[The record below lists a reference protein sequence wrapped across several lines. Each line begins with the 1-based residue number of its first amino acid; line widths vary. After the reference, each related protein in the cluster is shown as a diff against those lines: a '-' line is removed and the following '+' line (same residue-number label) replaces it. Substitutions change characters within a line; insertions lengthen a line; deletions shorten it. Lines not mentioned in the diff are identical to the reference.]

1 MLALLCALFTIGL
14 LGASAHAL
22 VRRMMH
28 GDREAAELLLR
39 RVAPVIRARCRR
51 VVARAGGAVD
61 ADDLVQEVWLVLLDE
76 DARALLDYAPER
88 GVTFEGYVGMVSERA
103 AWKVLRKGQ
112 ARKRGGHLRL
122 VALDEVNGGSGVSG
136 GFAES
141 ADPAALT
148 EARDMADRLGSYLG
162 THLPPRG
169 QLVFRYLFTD
179 GCTVQQTATA
189 LGVSSQVVYNWS
201 HRIRAVARE
210 FMTRAA
216 AA

>member
-1 MLALLCALFTIGL
+1 MLALVFALFTIGL
-14 LGASAHAL
+14 LGATAHVL
-22 VRRMMH
+22 VRRMLQ
-28 GDREAAELLLR
+28 GDRGAAAGLLR

-51 VVARAGGAVD
+51 VAARAGGVVD
-61 ADDLVQEVWLVLLDE
+61 ADDLVQEVWLALLAD
-76 DARALLDYAPER
+76 DARALLDYAPEH

-112 ARKRGGHLRL
+112 TRKRGGHLRL
-122 VALDEVNGGSGVSG
+122 VHLDEVDTAR
-136 GFAES
+136 AEG

-148 EARDMADRLGSYLG
+148 EARDMADRLGAYLG
-162 THLPPRG
+162 DHLPPRG
-169 QLVFRYLFTD
+169 QVVFRYLFTD
-179 GCTVQQTATA
+179 GCTVQQTAEA
-189 LGVSSQVVYNWS
+189 LGVSAQVVYNWS